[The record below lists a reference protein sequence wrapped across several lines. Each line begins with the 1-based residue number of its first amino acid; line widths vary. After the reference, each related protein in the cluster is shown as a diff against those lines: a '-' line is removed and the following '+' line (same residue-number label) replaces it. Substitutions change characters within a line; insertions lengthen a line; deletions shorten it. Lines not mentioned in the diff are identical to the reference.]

1 MRVHAWYA
9 FASGFSD
16 ERCVCVLVWQG
27 EGGYYLTMLEAAVE
41 HIKGFYI
48 DGEGALRRTSRRIGD
63 DFPS

>member
-1 MRVHAWYA
+1 MCE
-9 FASGFSD
+9 G
-16 ERCVCVLVWQG
+16 VCVVLWQG